1 MKITDRNQLSAHDR
15 VELRRGRRRVE
26 GEVEHVG
33 LDAVR
38 LGAGRRRVT
47 AVWLHGHRQ
56 PFQFRVFGG
65 WALVSAD
72 R

>member
-15 VELRRGRRRVE
+15 VELRKGRGRVT

-33 LDAVR
+33 LDVVR

-47 AVWLHGHRQ
+47 AVWLQGHRE
-56 PFQFRVFGG
+56 PFPFRVFGG
-65 WALVSAD
+65 WTLVSAD